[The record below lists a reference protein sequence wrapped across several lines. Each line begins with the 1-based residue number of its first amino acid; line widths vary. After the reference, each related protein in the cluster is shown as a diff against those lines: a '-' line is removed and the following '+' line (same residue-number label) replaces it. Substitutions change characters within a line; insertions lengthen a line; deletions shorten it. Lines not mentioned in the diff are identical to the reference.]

1 MEAPQSFTI
10 EDRQY
15 FNTKDLK
22 TYDPVYFHG
31 TSRAIRKIV
40 EKKKIP
46 EGQYLYASF
55 SKKKGWTPAT
65 NQSKP
70 SSKAALLLLKTWVE
84 THIPKMTSKNIQE
97 ELDLKEAP
105 GILVLDDEEKFHD
118 NEGNVVEIETR
129 GEREHD
135 KVYFLAKDVVTAFKM
150 PKLMD
155 TLTDKR
161 RDGYKNNI
169 HYRYFSQ
176 VVPVVDGNHTTKRLF
191 LTYKGML
198 RILFCS
204 QSGKADS
211 FVDWATKTLFTVQ
224 MGAAEEKKKLA
235 SSILGVPAKSLRQVL
250 KTSTSNVPCVYAFAL
265 GLAKDLRKEM
275 KIPDTTPDDHIIIK
289 YGYTDDLSRRT
300 SEHIKTYESIKG
312 VRLELIKYCYVDP
325 KYLSEAETYIKNYFS
340 DMEAF
345 VTYRKFSEVV
355 SFDPKHTRQLN
366 QTFDNIQCKYSGCV
380 KGLLQEVEN
389 LRGEIVMLKEKHK
402 WELKDKDRDLEIKD
416 RDLEIKDQ
424 IIATKDQTIITR
436 DVELENAR
444 LKLQLL
450 ELKKSN

>member
-1 MEAPQSFTI
+1 MMQAPQSFTVSGT
-10 EDRQY
+10 QY
-15 FNTKDLK
+15 YNTKDLK
-22 TYDPVYFHG
+22 SYDPVYFHG

-46 EGQYLYASF
+46 EGDYLYASL

-70 SSKAALLLLKTWVE
+70 SSKASLLLLKSWVE
-84 THIPKMTSKNIQE
+84 THIPKMTSENIQE
-97 ELDLKEAP
+97 EQDLKEAP
-105 GILVLDDEEKFHD
+105 GILGLDDEEKFHD

-135 KVYFLAKDVVTAFKM
+135 KVYFLAKDVATAFELPNLIKTIINKDRGYITGEDYTTLICKDFVNDEVTTY
-150 PKLMD
+150 KL
-155 TLTDKR
+155 
-161 RDGYKNNI
+161 
-169 HYRYFSQ
+169 
-176 VVPVVDGNHTTKRLF
+176 LF
-191 LTYKGML
+191 LTYEGMIKVL
-198 RILFCS
+198 YTSR
-204 QSGKADS
+204 SGNAKA
-211 FVDWATKTLFTVQ
+211 FRTWATKTLFTVQ
-224 MGAAEEKKKLA
+224 MGAADEKENLV
-235 SSILGVPAKSLRQVL
+235 SSMLGIPAKSLRQVL
-250 KTSTSNVPCVYAFAL
+250 KTSTSNVPCVYTFAL

-312 VRLELIKYCYVDP
+312 VQLELMKYCYVDP

-345 VTYRKFSEVV
+345 VKYKKFAEIV

-380 KGLLQEVEN
+380 KGLLQEVEDM
-389 LRGEIVMLKEKHK
+389 RGEIVMLKEKHK
-402 WELKDKDRDLEIKD
+402 WGLKDKDRE
-416 RDLEIKDQ
+416 LEIKDQ

>member
-1 MEAPQSFTI
+1 MMEVPQSFTV

-15 FNTKDLK
+15 YNAKDLK

-46 EGQYLYASF
+46 EGQYLYANF
-55 SKKKGWTPAT
+55 SKRKGWTCAK
-65 NQSKP
+65 NQNKP
-70 SSKAALLLLKTWVE
+70 SSKASLLLLKKWVE
-84 THIPKMTSKNIQE
+84 IHIPKMTSKNIQE

-118 NEGNVVEIETR
+118 NEGNVVDVETR

-135 KVYFLAKDVVTAFKM
+135 KVYFLAKDVATSFNMSNLVKTII
-150 PKLMD
+150 
-155 TLTDKR
+155 DKEK
-161 RDGYKNNI
+161 GYIIGEDYKTFICKDFPNG
-169 HYRYFSQ
+169 
-176 VVPVVDGNHTTKRLF
+176 VVDTYKRLF
-191 LTYKGML
+191 LTYEGMIKVL
-198 RILFCS
+198 YTSR
-204 QSGKADS
+204 SGNAKS
-211 FVDWATKTLFTVQ
+211 FRTWATKTLFTVQ
-224 MGAAEEKKKLA
+224 MGATEEKKKLA

-275 KIPDTTPDDHIIIK
+275 EIPDTTPDDHIIIK

-312 VRLELIKYCYVDP
+312 VRLELMKYCYVDP

-340 DMEAF
+340 DMESF
-345 VTYRKFSEVV
+345 IEYKKFSEIV
-355 SFDPKHTRQLN
+355 SFDPKHTRQLD

-380 KGLLQEVEN
+380 KGLLQEVED
-389 LRGEIVMLKEKHK
+389 LRQEILMLKEKHK
-402 WELKDKDRDLEIKD
+402 WELKDKDRELEIKD
-416 RDLEIKDQ
+416 H
-424 IIATKDQTIITR
+424 IIVTKDQTIITR
-436 DVELENAR
+436 GVELENAR

-450 ELKKSN
+450 ELKKIV

>member
-1 MEAPQSFTI
+1 MMKAPQSFTVSGT
-10 EDRQY
+10 QY
-15 FNTKDLK
+15 YNTKDLK
-22 TYDPVYFHG
+22 SYDPVYFHG

-40 EKKKIP
+40 EKKKIS
-46 EGQYLYASF
+46 EGDYLYASL
-55 SKKKGWTPAT
+55 SKKKGWTPAA

-70 SSKAALLLLKTWVE
+70 PSKASLLLLKSWVE
-84 THIPKMTSKNIQE
+84 THIPKMTSENIQE
-97 ELDLKEAP
+97 EQDFKEAP
-105 GILVLDDEEKFHD
+105 GILGLDDEEKFHD

-135 KVYFLAKDVVTAFKM
+135 KVYFLAKDVATAFELPNLIKTIINKDRGYITGEDYTTLICKDFVNDEVTTY
-150 PKLMD
+150 KL
-155 TLTDKR
+155 
-161 RDGYKNNI
+161 
-169 HYRYFSQ
+169 
-176 VVPVVDGNHTTKRLF
+176 LF
-191 LTYKGML
+191 LTYEGMIKVL
-198 RILFCS
+198 YTSR
-204 QSGKADS
+204 SGNAKA
-211 FVDWATKTLFTVQ
+211 FRTWATKTLFTVQ
-224 MGAAEEKKKLA
+224 MGAADEKENLV
-235 SSILGVPAKSLRQVL
+235 SSMIGIPAKSLRQVL
-250 KTSTSNVPCVYAFAL
+250 KTSTSNVPCVYTFAL
-265 GLAKDLRKEM
+265 GLAKDLREEM

-312 VRLELIKYCYVDP
+312 VQLELMKYCYVDP

-345 VTYRKFSEVV
+345 VKYKKFAEIV

-380 KGLLQEVEN
+380 KGLLQEVEDM
-389 LRGEIVMLKEKHK
+389 RGEIVMLKEKHK
-402 WELKDKDRDLEIKD
+402 WGLKDKDRE
-416 RDLEIKDQ
+416 LEIKDQ